1 MAKPRPPLKG
11 IDPLQIYM
19 HALGFHVSENA
30 LGNLTLSQNTQLG
43 AQVVQA
49 TMVLSAFTTEL
60 FLKCLVCI
68 ETSLTP
74 QGHHL
79 FELFEQITPITQDKI
94 IHLWDTQIIPHRD
107 PEWKFIES
115 KQYSGDRKFS
125 RDLPGALS
133 DSSRAFE
140 QIRYSYEPN
149 CKEADFNIIDMPRVL
164 RRVILEMKPAWAD
177 LGRDVKPVPGFSR
190 DQKRKPPGGD

>member
-1 MAKPRPPLKG
+1 MARSPRPPLKD

-19 HALGFHVSENA
+19 HAFAFHVSENA
-30 LGNLTLSQNTQLG
+30 LGSITLTPNVQLA
-43 AQVVQA
+43 AQVVEP

-60 FLKCLVCI
+60 FLKCLVCL

-79 FELFEQITPITQDKI
+79 FELFEQITSATQAKI
-94 IHLWDTQIIPHRD
+94 IHLWDTQIVPHRD

-115 KQYSGDRKFS
+115 KKYHGDAKFS

-149 CKEADFNIIDMPRVL
+149 SRQSDFNIIDLPRVL
-164 RRVILEMKPAWAD
+164 RRVILEMKPEWAN
-177 LGRDVKPVPGFSR
+177 LGKDVKPVPGFSR
-190 DQKRKPPGGD
+190 DGK